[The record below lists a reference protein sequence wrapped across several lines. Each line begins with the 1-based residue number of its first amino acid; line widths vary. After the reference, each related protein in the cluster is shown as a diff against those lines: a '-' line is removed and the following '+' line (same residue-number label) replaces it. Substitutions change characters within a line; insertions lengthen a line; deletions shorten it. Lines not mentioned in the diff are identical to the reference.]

1 MLLGLLV
8 EGPSKRFYEKVA
20 QDVNIFGLIFNFT
33 DFFQFSLNNQFLGI
47 SWPVTRSLANACNNG
62 MTGKQS
68 SWGILARSS
77 HLREVWKVKF
87 NVQTILM
94 SAWGTRL
101 LITVLWKH
109 KSCLFSFHF
118 SFVLL
123 IMPSMKTTLLKEFY
137 LQML

>member
-1 MLLGLLV
+1 LLLGLLV

-68 SWGILARSS
+68 S
-77 HLREVWKVKF
+77 
-87 NVQTILM
+87 
-94 SAWGTRL
+94 
-101 LITVLWKH
+101 
-109 KSCLFSFHF
+109 
-118 SFVLL
+118 
-123 IMPSMKTTLLKEFY
+123 
-137 LQML
+137 